1 VHALIDA
8 PGYWAHAV
16 GALAAHV
23 SGVQLTPPLLL
34 PLLLLPVLLLLPPP
48 EQATPPATPKQ
59 IGAPAAKQQST
70 VGPSALSTHDCTAAP
85 GYPAHAVEAL
95 VAQVGVVQV
104 TPPLLLLAPLLLL
117 LPPHTA
123 PTVMLAHAPLPLL
136 AAAQSANVP
145 TRVVVPETVC
155 AVALSA

>member
-1 VHALIDA
+1 MHALIDA
-8 PGYWAHAV
+8 PGYCAQAV
-16 GALAAHV
+16 AALAAHV
-23 SGVQLTPPLLL
+23 AGVHVTPPLL
-34 PLLLLPVLLLLPPP
+34 PPLLLPVLLLLPPP
-48 EQATPPATPKQ
+48 EQATGPATPKQ

-85 GYPAHAVEAL
+85 GYPAHAVEEL
-95 VAQVGVVQV
+95 VAQVGIVQV

-117 LPPHTA
+117 LPHVA
-123 PTVMLAHAPLPLL
+123 PTMMLVHAPLALL
-136 AAAQSANVP
+136 AGAQSANVP